1 MYASGL
7 IGSLLMAFSM
17 TNWNSS
23 IEAEVYGAAML
34 LMMIIIWATLCWAE
48 RREQPG
54 ANKWLVLVA
63 YLAAVSLGIHM
74 TTYLIMPFIYLMIVM
89 LSEDLRRDWRFWVTG
104 LILLSV
110 VASIPFFIYGGAIW
124 LVICAATYLGKRNPA
139 WALPFLMMAATA
151 AAWSCQ
157 AYIIVR
163 SDEKPA
169 INENAPDNWKS
180 FMSYLER
187 KQYGSES
194 MVTRM
199 FTRRGTWANQF
210 GRHAHMGFWG
220 YFENQYGITKGLFTF
235 TLFPLG
241 LWGLIELWFRRKEK
255 GLPYFLMVFAGTVG
269 LVLYMN
275 FADGTMAGKFATD
288 EAYLEVR
295 DRDYFWQPGFILF
308 ALAIG
313 IGFAAL
319 WDVLHRYLGS
329 KGRPGVVKAL
339 LVFALVPLVALRAN
353 FHENDRSDNF
363 ISWDYAYNLLSS
375 CDSNAVVFTNGDNDT
390 FPVWAL
396 QYAYGIR
403 KDVRIANLSLINTDW
418 YIKQLKNEMGVPIS
432 FSDAQIE
439 GLRHMRMSDGKIL
452 RVQDVMIDNIIETN
466 RWNTPI
472 HFAVT
477 VSDDNRIY
485 KGKPIDDHLEMSG
498 MMYRLKKETIKD
510 AVDVDGTYD
519 FYRNSF
525 RFRGVG
531 DSAVYKDENSSRL
544 TNNYAAGFLYVAEA
558 LRKKGEFQRAIE
570 IVNQSLAVVPG
581 QWQTYAYL
589 MRLYCDVDSLERARE
604 VARLLPAGTDSNNVW
619 IAIASDYWRGGG
631 DKLHAYR
638 ILNDR
643 IAQESGDNRSAFQQL
658 LAFYYQDKEYDSLS
672 NLLNRWMIV
681 HPNDTDAQ
689 QTYAELQRLRS
700 QDTTHTGVRVRKVDV
715 PGGTQ

>member
-1 MYASGL
+1 MLPTASDIGFRINLISVITSAGSAMFGYFVIVKFVRDWYGENITDVQKLGMYASGL
-7 IGSLLMAFSM
+7 IGSLLMAFCFS
-17 TNWNSS
+17 NWNSA

-34 LMMIIIWATLCWAE
+34 LMMIILWATLCWAE

-63 YLAAVSLGIHM
+63 FLSALSLCVHQ

-89 LSEDLRRDWRFWVTG
+89 LSENLRRDWRIWVTG
-104 LILLSV
+104 VILLSV
-110 VASIPFFIYGGAIW
+110 VVSIPFFLYGGAIW
-124 LVICAATYLGKRNPA
+124 LVICAATYLSKRNPA
-139 WALPFLMMAATA
+139 WALPFFMMAATA
-151 AAWSCQ
+151 AGWSCQ

-163 SDEKPA
+163 ADEKPA
-169 INENAPDNWKS
+169 INENAPDNWNT

-187 KQYGSES
+187 KQYGTES

-210 GRHAHMGFWG
+210 GRHEHMGFWG
-220 YFENQYGITKGLFTF
+220 YFENQYGIKKTLFTF

-241 LWGLIELWFRRKEK
+241 LWGLVELWLRRKEK

-269 LVLYMN
+269 MVLYMN

-308 ALAIG
+308 AMAIG

-319 WDVLHRYLGS
+319 WDILHRYFAS
-329 KGRPGVVKAL
+329 KGRPSTVNAML
-339 LVFALVPLVALRAN
+339 IFTLVPLVALKAN
-353 FHENDRSDNF
+353 FHENDRSNNF

-375 CDSNAVVFTNGDNDT
+375 CDQNAIVFTNGDNDT

-432 FSDAQIE
+432 LSDAQIE
-439 GLRHMRMSDGKIL
+439 GLRHMRMPDGKIL
-452 RVQDVMIDNIIETN
+452 RVQDVMIDNIIETS

-498 MMYRLKKETIKD
+498 MMYRLKKETIKET
-510 AVDVDGTYD
+510 VDVDRTI
-519 FYRNSF
+519 
-525 RFRGVG
+525 RF
-531 DSAVYKDENSSRL
+531 L
-544 TNNYAAGFLYVAEA
+544 
-558 LRKKGEFQRAIE
+558 
-570 IVNQSLAVVPG
+570 
-581 QWQTYAYL
+581 
-589 MRLYCDVDSLERARE
+589 
-604 VARLLPAGTDSNNVW
+604 
-619 IAIASDYWRGGG
+619 
-631 DKLHAYR
+631 
-638 ILNDR
+638 
-643 IAQESGDNRSAFQQL
+643 
-658 LAFYYQDKEYDSLS
+658 
-672 NLLNRWMIV
+672 
-681 HPNDTDAQ
+681 
-689 QTYAELQRLRS
+689 
-700 QDTTHTGVRVRKVDV
+700 
-715 PGGTQ
+715 